1 MGGEILG
8 EAEVAAEKSGAERG
22 GEEKGRERHA
32 EG

>member
-1 MGGEILG
+1 MGGILG
-8 EAEVAAEKSGAERG
+8 KAEVAAEKSGAERG